1 MENTVTDARAA
12 AEAIAP
18 ILGGTVSPDYADSH
32 WQAAVLM
39 PNGLKIL
46 VLKPCGNKGEIAAY
60 LPRPGYPGES
70 VQCGKIGADITKAPG
85 KLARDVERRLL
96 PLAAEKAAAARVKW
110 QEQESARGDLERMA
124 ADFAKIPG
132 VRVSVAKA
140 GTNDQRLEIGY
151 YQEGQGSLSAEV
163 YGSGNL
169 YVTNVNAWGDDR
181 AAQVRALIAALAA

>member
-39 PNGLKIL
+39 PGGLKII
-46 VLKPCGNKGEIAAY
+46 VLKPYGNKGEIAAH

-70 VQCGKIGADITKAPG
+70 VQCGKIGADITKAPE

>member
-1 MENTVTDARAA
+1 MENAVTKVRAA

-18 ILGGTVSPDYADSH
+18 ILGGTVSPDYADSR
-32 WQAAVLM
+32 WQAVVLM
-39 PNGLKIL
+39 PDGLKIL
-46 VLKPCGNKGEIAAY
+46 VLKPYGSKGELVAY

-70 VQCGKIGADITKAPG
+70 AQCGKIGADITKAPE

-140 GTNDQRLEIGY
+140 GTNDQRLEIHY
-151 YQEGQGSLSAEV
+151 YQEGKGGLSAEM
-163 YGSGNL
+163 YGSGSL
-169 YVTNVNAWGDDR
+169 YVKNVNAWGDDR

>member
-1 MENTVTDARAA
+1 MEKTITDARAA
-12 AEAIAP
+12 AVAIAP

-39 PNGLKIL
+39 PDGLKIL
-46 VLKPCGNKGEIAAY
+46 VLKPYGNKGELAAY

-70 VQCGKIGADITKAPG
+70 VQCGKIGADITKAPE

-96 PLAAEKAAAARVKW
+96 PLATEKAAAARVKW

-151 YQEGQGSLSAEV
+151 YQEGKGGLTAEM

-169 YVTNVNAWGDDR
+169 YVKNVNAWGDDR